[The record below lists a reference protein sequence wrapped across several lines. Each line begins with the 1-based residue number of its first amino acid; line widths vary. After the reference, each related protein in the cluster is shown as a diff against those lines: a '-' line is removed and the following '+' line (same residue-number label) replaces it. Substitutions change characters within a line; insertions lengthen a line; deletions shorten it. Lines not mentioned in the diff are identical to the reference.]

1 MTARSKGHHEIPKW
15 LLKHFCWDK
24 GKTLWMGSKDTRE
37 VKAVVLKD
45 AFRRN
50 DANTR
55 IDYQS
60 RGCGKPR
67 RIKSDLDEK
76 ILGKF
81 DDKADRAACR
91 LIEFSRNWS
100 KVDPIIKTARGLN

>member
-1 MTARSKGHHEIPKW
+1 M
-15 LLKHFCWDK
+15 KHFCWDK

-37 VKAVVLKD
+37 VKAVVIKD

-60 RGCGKPR
+60 
-67 RIKSDLDEK
+67 SQYAAVMAAFTE
-76 ILGKF
+76 
-81 DDKADRAACR
+81 RAAES
-91 LIEFSRNWS
+91 LAASMIFDTS
-100 KVDPIIKTARGLN
+100 PKTAW

>member
-1 MTARSKGHHEIPKW
+1 MTARSKGHHEILKW

-55 IDYQS
+55 IDY
-60 RGCGKPR
+60 
-67 RIKSDLDEK
+67 
-76 ILGKF
+76 
-81 DDKADRAACR
+81 
-91 LIEFSRNWS
+91 
-100 KVDPIIKTARGLN
+100 

>member
-37 VKAVVLKD
+37 VKAVVLKV

-60 RGCGKPR
+60 RGVWQTPPDKVRPKP
-67 RIKSDLDEK
+67 IPS
-76 ILGKF
+76 
-81 DDKADRAACR
+81 
-91 LIEFSRNWS
+91 
-100 KVDPIIKTARGLN
+100 T